1 MRITGLLTLLLICMG
16 MGTVLATDFIAM
28 TPVGAECIPVSI
40 SVSGDR
46 ELADIAREQL
56 QEDIDFSG
64 LLITK
69 DDGYAEVTVEV
80 RNISDGVELRAEV
93 FSGGEPLLARN
104 YSGST
109 IYSLVHAF
117 ADDLVYDLT
126 GEDGIASTW
135 ISFITRTGS
144 GYTLAVKS
152 MDPRAERHIMMDD
165 EVITTPAWSPDGN
178 RIVFTS
184 FQSGNGDLWCYSF
197 SDASAS
203 KILSSPGLNSSPAWS
218 SDGESIALTLSR
230 DGNVDIYLFDP
241 STEETNRLTLRG
253 SIETSASFSPNGRQI
268 VFTSDRIGYPQL
280 YIMDSSGGTAMRA
293 TRSHGY
299 CDSPS
304 WSPDGDRIAYTA
316 RVGNNFH
323 IFVMDADG
331 SNIRQ
336 VTFEGSL
343 NEDPVWGPTGRHI
356 AFSSDMDGQRA
367 VFVLELNGLTVR
379 KLSRS
384 GESYC
389 PTWSPLGFR

>member
-1 MRITGLLTLLLICMG
+1 MRIPIVFALFFIFTGM
-16 MGTVLATDFIAM
+16 VPADDFLPM

-46 ELADIAREQL
+46 ELAGTAVDQL
-56 QEDIDFSG
+56 KEDIDFSG
-64 LLITK
+64 LLITS
-69 DDGYAEVTVEV
+69 DDGYAEVNVEV
-80 RNISDGVELRAEV
+80 MRTINGIELRAEV
-93 FSGGEPLLARN
+93 SSGGEQLMARN
-104 YSGST
+104 YSGNT

-135 ISFITRTGS
+135 ISYISRTGS
-144 GYTLAVKS
+144 DYALAVKP
-152 MDPRAERHIMMDD
+152 MDPRGARHVMVDD
-165 EVITTPAWSPDGN
+165 EVITTPAWSPDGD
-178 RIVFTS
+178 RIAFTS

-197 SDASAS
+197 SDAAAR
-203 KILSSPGLNSSPAWS
+203 KTLSSPGLNSSPAWS
-218 SDGESIALTLSR
+218 PDGESIALTLSR
-230 DGNVDIYLFDP
+230 DGNVDIYTLDP
-241 STEETNRLTLRG
+241 FSGGTTRLTLRG
-253 SIETSASFSPNGRQI
+253 SIETSASFSPTGRQI

-280 YIMDSSGGTAMRA
+280 YIVDSSGGTAMRA

-316 RVGNNFH
+316 RVGSDFH

-331 SNIRQ
+331 SNICQ
-336 VTFEGSL
+336 VTFDGSL

-379 KLSRS
+379 KLSQ
-384 GESYC
+384 GAESYC

>member
-1 MRITGLLTLLLICMG
+1 MRASGMLMSLLICMG
-16 MGTVLATDFIAM
+16 TVLAGDFIPM

-46 ELADIAREQL
+46 DIVDVAREQL
-56 QEDIDFSG
+56 REDIDFSG

-80 RNISDGVELRAEV
+80 RNTTDGIEFRAEV

-104 YSGST
+104 YSGNT

-126 GEDGIASTW
+126 GENGIASTW
-135 ISFITRTGS
+135 ISYITRTGS
-144 GYTLAVKS
+144 SYSLAVKS
-152 MDPRAERHIMMDD
+152 MDPRSERHVMTDD
-165 EVITTPAWSPDGN
+165 EVITTPAWSPDGD

-197 SDASAS
+197 SDASARS
-203 KILSSPGLNSSPAWS
+203 ILSSPGLNSSPAWS
-218 SDGESIALTLSR
+218 SNGESIALTLSR
-230 DGNVDIYLFDP
+230 GGNVDIYVLDP
-241 STEETNRLTLRG
+241 ASGETNRLTLRG

-293 TRSHGY
+293 TRSHSY

-316 RVGNNFH
+316 RVGSNFH

-367 VFVLELNGLTVR
+367 VFVLELNELSVR
-379 KLSRS
+379 KLSLS

>member
-1 MRITGLLTLLLICMG
+1 MLTLLLICMG
-16 MGTVLATDFIAM
+16 IGTVMATDFIAM

-40 SVSGDR
+40 SVRGDR

-56 QEDIDFSG
+56 REDIDFSG

-69 DDGYAEVTVEV
+69 DDGYAEVLVEV
-80 RNISDGVELRAEV
+80 RNTTDGVELRAEV

-104 YSGST
+104 YSGNA

-126 GEDGIASTW
+126 GENGIASTW
-135 ISFITRTGS
+135 VCFITRTAS
-144 GYTLAVKS
+144 GYALSIKS
-152 MDPRAERHIMMDD
+152 MDPRAERNVMMDD
-165 EVITTPAWSPDGN
+165 EVITTPAWSPDGD
-178 RIVFTS
+178 RIAFTS

-197 SDASAS
+197 PDAAAR

-218 SDGESIALTLSR
+218 SDGESIALTLSPN
-230 DGNVDIYLFDP
+230 GNVDIYVLDP
-241 STEETNRLTLRG
+241 SSGETNRLTLRG

-293 TRSHGY
+293 TRSHAY

-316 RVGNNFH
+316 RVGSNFH

-367 VFVLELNGLTVR
+367 VFVLELNGFTVR

>member
-16 MGTVLATDFIAM
+16 IGTVLATDFIAM

-144 GYTLAVKS
+144 GYALAVKS